1 MRKRGYRDFSPDSFW
16 DSALAAADLELSLVR
31 PSRSVSDALLAAADE
46 VSLPGAWRC
55 DMALP
60 AAESELSPVAS
71 SRNVFD
77 EFDAALEPVSL
88 LSAIRPP

>member
-1 MRKRGYRDFSPDSFW
+1 MRKGYQDFLADSFC

-31 PSRSVSDALLAAADE
+31 PSRNVSDALLAAADE

-60 AAESELSPVAS
+60 AAEFELSPVAS

-88 LSAIRPP
+88 LSVIRSP